1 MKDKKFRLSY
11 LTALFAFV
19 MLFAALS
26 VQSVSAYNCGDFDYK
41 INDDG
46 YAEITGYTGK
56 SKNEV
61 VIPNDVDGYEVK
73 AVANFDLSS
82 KNVNRVVISEGI
94 ETIREYAFLDSE
106 ISEVVF
112 PKSLRT
118 IEYCAFSHAE
128 YLYSCKFQEGLEVIG
143 THAFSGCPI
152 QDLVIPNSVEEIY
165 GYAFSGN
172 KTKEITLPE
181 NLNLVAV
188 DAFYSDTLETVT
200 YSCNFLKLDANN
212 NNIFSDTLKN
222 VIVSEGV
229 TNVIPK
235 VFENCNL
242 VSVKLPSTLKKI
254 GENAFYNQ
262 YSSSEYKNLKKVVIP
277 SSVIVIGSNAFPRST
292 VIYGQKGGV
301 ANDFATS
308 RGNKFVN
315 NDVSL
320 MTYKYKAEN
329 VYTGKAICP
338 GVTVTNLGYNPSYNS
353 DYTVAYSN
361 NIKIGTGKI
370 TIKGKGDF
378 VGQKTLKFTIGYN
391 IAKSK
396 ITLSKSSYS
405 YNPNGVFPSAT
416 VKYGNK
422 TLAKNKDYTIT
433 YKNNKNIGTASVVI
447 KGIGSYVGTVEKNF
461 IINPNNVS
469 GLKVSSRT
477 TTSLTL
483 KWNKVSGVDGYII
496 YVYNSSTGKYDY
508 VNDITGTSFTV
519 KKLKPGTKYK
529 YAVKAYKIIKSTEY
543 VSEKLT
549 TISTATTPDQPSLK
563 VTAGKGKATL
573 KWSKETCTG
582 YEIYMKTGSGSYK
595 KIATITGASKVSYAK
610 SKLSAGKTYSFKV
623 RAFKTVDG
631 KNVYGSYS
639 SAKSV
644 KIK

>member
-26 VQSVSAYNCGDFDYK
+26 VQSVSAYSCGDFNYK
-41 INDDG
+41 INKDG

-73 AVANFDLSS
+73 AVAKFDLSS

-94 ETIREYAFLDSE
+94 ETIRASAFRDSE

-118 IEYCAFSHAE
+118 IENYAFYGAE
-128 YLYSCKFQEGLEVIG
+128 YLYSCKLQEGLEVIG
-143 THAFSGCPI
+143 YEAFYDCPI
-152 QDLVIPNSVEEIY
+152 QDLVIPNSVEKIY
-165 GYAFSGN
+165 GHAFSGN

-181 NLNLVAV
+181 NLNLVEV
-188 DAFYSDTLETVT
+188 GAFDSDTLETVT
-200 YSCNFLKLDANN
+200 YSCNYLTNTSY
-212 NNIFSDTLKN
+212 IFSDELKN

-229 TNVIPK
+229 TNVIPRI
-235 VFENCNL
+235 FENCNL

-254 GENAFYNQ
+254 GENAFIGKNEFNE
-262 YSSSEYKNLKKVVIP
+262 YSENKNLKKVVIP
-277 SSVIVIGSNAFPRST
+277 SSVVVIGSYAFPRNT

-308 RGNKFVN
+308 NGNKFVN

-320 MTYKYKAEN
+320 MTYKYKTEN

-338 GVTVTNLGYNPSYNS
+338 GVTVTNLGYNPSYNK
-353 DYTVAYSN
+353 DYTVTYSN
-361 NIKIGTGKI
+361 NTKIGTGKI

-405 YNPNGVFPSAT
+405 YNPNGVFPSVT

-477 TTSLTL
+477 ISSLTL

-529 YAVKAYKIIKSTEY
+529 YAVKAYKIIKSTGY

-549 TISTATTPDQPSLK
+549 TISTATSPDQPSLK

-595 KIATITGASKVSYAK
+595 KIATLTGSSKVSYTK